1 MLGLR
6 AGAGGGRGGPGA
18 GELGGVGPS
27 AGQAQ
32 GAWGPQGIGGAV
44 IGTAAPVLGELLGR
58 LGGLLPFAAIP
69 AQPAFH

>member
-1 MLGLR
+1 SVAPTVGTV
-6 AGAGGGRGGPGA
+6 AGQ
-18 GELGGVGPS
+18 LGGLLPFS
-27 AGQAQ
+27 AQPQA
-32 GAWGPQGIGGAV
+32 AFAPQGIGGAV